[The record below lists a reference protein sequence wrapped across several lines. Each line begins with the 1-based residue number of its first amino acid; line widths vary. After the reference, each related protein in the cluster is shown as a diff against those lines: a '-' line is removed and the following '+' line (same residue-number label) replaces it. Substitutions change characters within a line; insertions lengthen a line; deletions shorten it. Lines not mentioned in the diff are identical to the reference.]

1 MTDFQIDR
9 RWQNLASHFSSL
21 DEFLSWQSRQIQ
33 SKKAQQGEALQSRPA
48 VSLNNDRSNAF
59 FQNGHDDGLP
69 PTLPSSPFWPWYPRP
84 DERRSLVRSW
94 VRHSDFLGDWED
106 YSSSPWLWR
115 QRFTEAVA
123 DLVGLEDTEY
133 ALKRTNFERC
143 NKKISTAQLV
153 HFDNGDKEVKIYR
166 CGNKYCLDCVDRKR
180 KKEAMQIRR
189 IAQALVRFGVINKAW
204 RIVVTFPDRIA
215 AKACSDRELQKVL
228 FEVVRKALNKIFTGK
243 VKSRIGIAPWA
254 HLVGDTD
261 MFRDRFHL
269 HLFVLPCYL
278 DGDKWVNCDVGEKLN
293 VSELRNLIN
302 KMLAK
307 KGVLQ
312 GDEQVINPQVRWVS
326 DEKILAG
333 KINLNYD
340 SRGFGKS
347 FIQSVKYYNKDKNIM
362 LIGKSKKVN
371 VGRKKEI
378 QFGVKAVTVEQFAE
392 RWVWLR
398 DNTPRLQYWGW
409 LNSWEKLVE
418 QGLIVLEQEQEQE
431 ENREIVGVEKVR
443 LEKQIERCFDKNEQT
458 VKFVMKEYV
467 VLKNGQRL
475 EVGKDIKEF
484 RGSIPAAANSPDPEC
499 VS

>member
-33 SKKAQQGEALQSRPA
+33 SKKVQQGEALQSRPA

-106 YSSSPWLWR
+106 YSSSPWSWK
-115 QRFTEAVA
+115 QRFIEAVA

-153 HFDNGDKEVKIYR
+153 HFNNGDKEVKIYR

-371 VGRKKEI
+371 VGREKEI
-378 QFGVKAVTVEQFAE
+378 QFGCKAVTIEQFAK
-392 RWVWLR
+392 RWIWLR
-398 DNTPRLQYWGW
+398 NNTPRLQYWGW

-418 QGLIVLEQEQEQE
+418 QGLICLEQEQEQE
-431 ENREIVGVEKVR
+431 DREIVGVEKVR
-443 LEKQIERCFDKNEQT
+443 LEKCIERQFDKNEQT

-467 VLKNGQRL
+467 VLENGQRL

-484 RGSIPAAANSPDPEC
+484 RGSIPPKC

>member
-1 MTDFQIDR
+1 MQKNFRINR
-9 RWQNLASHFSSL
+9 RWRALTSHFTSL
-21 DEFLSWQSRQIQ
+21 DEYLSWQSRHISRVH
-33 SKKAQQGEALQSRPA
+33 SKDQQGEALQSSRP
-48 VSLNNDRSNAF
+48 VSLSYDRSDAFLANAR
-59 FQNGHDDGLP
+59 NGQAGGASHSF
-69 PTLPSSPFWPWYPRP
+69 PSSPLWPWYPRP

-94 VRHSDFLGDWED
+94 VRHSDELGSWED
-106 YSSSPWLWR
+106 YSSSPWSWR
-115 QRFTEAVA
+115 QRFVEAVA

-143 NKKISTAQLV
+143 NRKISTAQLV

-189 IAQALVRFGVINKAW
+189 LAQSLVRDGVVNKAW

-215 AKACSDRELQKVL
+215 AKACTDRELQKVL
-228 FEVVRKALNKIFTGK
+228 FEVVRKALNKVFTGK

-261 MFRDRFHL
+261 MFRDRLHL

-312 GDEQVINPQVRWVS
+312 GDEQVINPQVRWV
-326 DEKILAG
+326 DDKKILDG
-333 KINLNYD
+333 KINLRYD

-347 FIQSVKYYNKDKNIM
+347 FVQAVKYYNKGENIM
-362 LIGKSKKVN
+362 LV
-371 VGRKKEI
+371 
-378 QFGVKAVTVEQFAE
+378 
-392 RWVWLR
+392 
-398 DNTPRLQYWGW
+398 
-409 LNSWEKLVE
+409 
-418 QGLIVLEQEQEQE
+418 
-431 ENREIVGVEKVR
+431 
-443 LEKQIERCFDKNEQT
+443 
-458 VKFVMKEYV
+458 
-467 VLKNGQRL
+467 GQRFL
-475 EVGKDIKEF
+475 LYL
-484 RGSIPAAANSPDPEC
+484 
-499 VS
+499 